1 MKAANVTAEQAKA
14 NVEAGK
20 DFAVFN
26 YMTGDVI
33 SFHKSHESAMRKAA
47 KLGYRHNVANLRAGY
62 AF

>member
-1 MKAANVTAEQAKA
+1 MKEANVTAEQAKA
-14 NVEAGK
+14 NVAADK

-26 YMTGDVI
+26 YMSGDVI
-33 SFHKSHESAMRKAA
+33 SFHKSHDSAMRKAA